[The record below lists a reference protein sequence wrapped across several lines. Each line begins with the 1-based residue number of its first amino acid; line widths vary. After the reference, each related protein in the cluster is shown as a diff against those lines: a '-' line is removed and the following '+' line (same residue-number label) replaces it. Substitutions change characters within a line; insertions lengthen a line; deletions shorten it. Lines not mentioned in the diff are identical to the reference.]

1 MHNHSRL
8 RRSHICA
15 ELVGISWS
23 PKMCSAR
30 LRGSN
35 GRTQSSSRALPA
47 LLTHIIAR
55 LGIISSSSLYLGRSK
70 KCNFTNKATW
80 GTSTKVKL
88 NQECKWHFKLINDAS
103 RGLSCKKTNTA
114 TSQATENMEI
124 DWICCWWWPSKRVFL
139 CFSMTVCFYY
149 QARDVFA
156 CFARLHHKE
165 MTFAS
170 RISF

>member
-15 ELVGISWS
+15 ASWNFL
-23 PKMCSAR
+23 SAENVFE
-30 LRGSN
+30 GP
-35 GRTQSSSRALPA
+35 TQSTRARSLPA

-70 KCNFTNKATW
+70 KCNFTSRARS
-80 GTSTKVKL
+80 STPSKVKL

-103 RGLSCKKTNTA
+103 RGLFCKKQNTA
-114 TSQATENMEI
+114 TSRATENMEI

-139 CFSMTVCFYY
+139 CFVDDCVLLLSGKRCFSVVSPVYTT
-149 QARDVFA
+149 RKWRSV
-156 CFARLHHKE
+156 LK
-165 MTFAS
+165 
-170 RISF
+170 